1 MTKNLDFS
9 QKLTLSIPEAA
20 SVLSVSTKV
29 AYELARRA
37 DFPSFRISTNRVV
50 VSRAGLEDWI
60 QKQLK
65 DKEI

>member
-1 MTKNLDFS
+1 MTKNIDMS
-9 QKLTLSIPEAA
+9 QKLTLSVPEAA
-20 SVLSVSTKV
+20 AVLSISTKV

-37 DFPSFRISTNRVV
+37 DFPSFQISPNRVV